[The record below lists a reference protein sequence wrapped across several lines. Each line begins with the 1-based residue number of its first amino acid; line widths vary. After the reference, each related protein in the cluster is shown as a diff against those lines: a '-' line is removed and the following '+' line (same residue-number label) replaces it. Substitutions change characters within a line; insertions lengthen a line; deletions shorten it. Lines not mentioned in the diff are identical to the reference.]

1 MLVFAEENQRCA
13 LWGYRAD
20 QAGLDREAYQTD
32 LGEKDYGP
40 WHPTGLSE
48 RTFMTQFGLWNQA
61 NGGSAVSVVGERSER
76 TASSLDLLPLILES
90 SDFRV
95 HRSGSAQVASSP
107 DGDIYVWGPHEHVV
121 RATVAQLSLAWD
133 DLEA

>member
-1 MLVFAEENQRCA
+1 MLVIAEENQRCA
-13 LWGYRAD
+13 LWGYPAD
-20 QAGLDREAYQTD
+20 QAGLDPEVYQTD
-32 LGEKDYGP
+32 LDGEYGP

-48 RTFMTQFGLWNQA
+48 RSFITQFGLWNQA

-76 TASSLDLLPLILES
+76 TASCLDTLPLILDS
-90 SDFRV
+90 PDFRV
-95 HRSGSAQVASSP
+95 HASGSAHVAASP